1 MQTTEAILSLLRL
14 GRGERPA
21 SLRDP
26 EVEEVLNIALATV
39 VELQVAFDRI
49 DRLERLVAE
58 RTGLPLAELRDLD
71 YPGGVAAAERRE
83 AGQALLA
90 RVLRL
95 RLDPRAGGNVD
106 GPRSS
111 P

>member
-1 MQTTEAILSLLRL
+1 MQSTDAILSLLRL

-39 VELQVAFDRI
+39 VELQVALDRI
-49 DRLERLVAE
+49 DRLERVLAE
-58 RTGLPLAELRDLD
+58 RTGMGLEELRALD
-71 YPGGVAAAERRE
+71 YPDDPAAGERRE
-83 AGQALLA
+83 SARALLA

-95 RLDPRAGGNVD
+95 RIDPRASGRGG
-106 GPRSS
+106 
-111 P
+111 

>member
-1 MQTTEAILSLLRL
+1 MQSTDAILSLLRL

-39 VELQVAFDRI
+39 VELQVALDRI
-49 DRLERLVAE
+49 DRLERVLAE
-58 RTGLPLAELRDLD
+58 RAGIGLEELRALD
-71 YPGGVAAAERRE
+71 YPDDPAAGERRE
-83 AGQALLA
+83 AAQALLA

-95 RLDPRAGGNVD
+95 RIDPRAAGHGG
-106 GPRSS
+106 
-111 P
+111 

>member
-1 MQTTEAILSLLRL
+1 MQTTDAIVSLLGL

-26 EVEEVLNIALATV
+26 EVEEVLNIALASL

-49 DRLERLVAE
+49 DRLERIVAE
-58 RTGLPLAELRDLD
+58 RTGLPLEELRATD
-71 YPGGVAAAERRE
+71 YPEGSAAQERRE
-83 AGQALLA
+83 AAQAMLA

-95 RLDPRAGGNVD
+95 RLDPRAGG
-106 GPRSS
+106 G
-111 P
+111 